1 MLRLGVVSGQGL
13 LRSFFQIFL
22 RASKYRSFI
31 AFRVEAPSRSKIEN
45 VQFKVRDYHPE
56 DFNTLWAIDQ
66 SCFDPEIAYSR
77 YELQVYLRRPG
88 AFTLIAD
95 LDGQGLQARKNGPL
109 SKEVASSQSSILA
122 FVVAESSPRGMGH
135 IITIDVR
142 PAIRRHHVGSA
153 LLNAAEHRL
162 RTAKCHAVR
171 LETAVDN
178 ASAISFYKR
187 HGYDV
192 IKVIPHYY
200 STGVD
205 ALLLEKNLLSVESSS

>member
-1 MLRLGVVSGQGL
+1 MR
-13 LRSFFQIFL
+13 FT
-22 RASKYRSFI
+22 
-31 AFRVEAPSRSKIEN
+31 
-45 VQFKVRDYHPE
+45 VRDFRPA

-88 AFTLIAD
+88 AFTLVAESGEDNPHFPAD
-95 LDGQGLQARKNGPL
+95 AAL
-109 SKEVASSQSSILA
+109 SKSRPVNDQSTLGFI
-122 FVVAESSPRGMGH
+122 VAESSRRGIGH

-142 PAIRRHHVGSA
+142 PIARRHHIGST
-153 LLNAAEHRL
+153 LLAAAENRL
-162 RTAKCHAVR
+162 RAAKCQAVR

-200 STGVD
+200 SNGLD
-205 ALLLEKNLLSVESSS
+205 ALLLEKALLSIESSS

>member
-1 MLRLGVVSGQGL
+1 M
-13 LRSFFQIFL
+13 
-22 RASKYRSFI
+22 
-31 AFRVEAPSRSKIEN
+31 EN
-45 VQFKVRDYHPE
+45 VRFTVRDYRPD

-88 AFTLIAD
+88 AFTLVAD
-95 LDGQGLQARKNGPL
+95 SDGGSENRRPAEDDP
-109 SKEVASSQSSILA
+109 SSQSAILA
-122 FVVAESSPRGMGH
+122 FVVAESNRRGMGH

-142 PAIRRHHVGSA
+142 PAIRRHHIGSA
-153 LLNAAEHRL
+153 LLNAAEDRL
-162 RTAKCHAVR
+162 RAAKCRAVR

-200 STGVD
+200 SNGVD
-205 ALLLEKNLLSVESSS
+205 ALLLEKNLLPIESSS

>member
-1 MLRLGVVSGQGL
+1 VR
-13 LRSFFQIFL
+13 FT
-22 RASKYRSFI
+22 
-31 AFRVEAPSRSKIEN
+31 
-45 VQFKVRDYHPE
+45 VRDYRPE

-88 AFTLIAD
+88 AFALIAD
-95 LDGQGLQARKNGPL
+95 LDGQALKNDPPAKHDP
-109 SKEVASSQSSILA
+109 STQSSIVG
-122 FVVAESSPRGMGH
+122 FVVAESSRRGMGH

-142 PAIRRHHVGSA
+142 SEARRHQIGSS
-153 LLNAAEHRL
+153 LLGAAEVRL
-162 RTAKCHAVR
+162 RAAKCHAVR

-200 STGVD
+200 SNGLD
-205 ALLLEKNLLSVESSS
+205 ALLLEKNLLSIESSS

>member
-1 MLRLGVVSGQGL
+1 
-13 LRSFFQIFL
+13 
-22 RASKYRSFI
+22 
-31 AFRVEAPSRSKIEN
+31 
-45 VQFKVRDYHPE
+45 VQFTVRDYRPD

-88 AFTLIAD
+88 AFTL
-95 LDGQGLQARKNGPL
+95 
-109 SKEVASSQSSILA
+109 VAESEQLPASESNPSSIIA
-122 FVVAESSPRGMGH
+122 FVVAESSRRGMGH

-142 PAIRRHHVGSA
+142 HIARRHHIGSA
-153 LLNAAEHRL
+153 LLAAAEERL
-162 RTAKCHAVR
+162 RARKCQAVR

-187 HGYDV
+187 HRYDV

-200 STGVD
+200 SNGVD
-205 ALLLEKNLLSVESSS
+205 ALLLEKDLLSLESSS